1 MKKHVIEK
9 GENLEEIAKKYKITV
24 ENIIEDNKIKDRAR
38 LGVGNI
44 LKIRETE
51 KSGEKT
57 TCNKNSVDV

>member
-24 ENIIEDNKIKDRAR
+24 ENIMEDNKIKDRDR

-44 LKIRETE
+44 LKIRETA
-51 KSGEKT
+51 KSGE
-57 TCNKNSVDV
+57 NNLQ